1 MQQTGTLLIGVPVF
15 LCMMTYR
22 LDGLFRLR
30 FVQIQVTSGN
40 EQRTTDNITE
50 CGEEEIIKG
59 TAKGDE
65 VRRYI
70 VEREGENAHVR
81 NRVLESSGEKYDDR
95 KHRQHNL
102 RDIIVRFERH
112 EDGQTDEHV
121 T

>member
-15 LCMMTYR
+15 LCMLTHR
-22 LDGLFRLR
+22 LDGLIRLR
-30 FVQIQVTSGN
+30 LIQVQVTTGD

-50 CGEEEIIKG
+50 CGEE
-59 TAKGDE
+59 
-65 VRRYI
+65 Y
-70 VEREGENAHVR
+70 N
-81 NRVLESSGEKYDDR
+81 DR

-102 RDIIVRFERH
+102 RDVIVRFEWH

>member
-15 LCMMTYR
+15 LCMLTHR
-22 LDGLFRLR
+22 LDGLIRLR
-30 FVQIQVTSGN
+30 LIQVQVTTGD

-50 CGEEEIIKG
+50 CGEEEIIKR

-70 VEREGENAHVR
+70 VEREGKNAHVR
-81 NRVLESSGEKYDDR
+81 NRVFESSSEEYDDR

-102 RDIIVRFERH
+102 HNVIVRFEGH
-112 EDGQTDEHV
+112 EDSQTDEYV